1 MSTVSRTASENRTQQ
16 VAGNNATGR
25 GLLIEGIS
33 KSFKYGNDS
42 VLAIRN
48 LDLHV
53 KEGEFVSVVGPSGSG
68 KTTLL
73 NLIAGFIEPTT
84 GSVTVDGKV
93 VTKPGPERCMV
104 FQEYAVF
111 PWLSVW
117 NNIEFGLKLR
127 ARRRP
132 REERSAIV
140 KRYIEIMGL
149 GGFERAIPRMLSGGM
164 RQRVAIARAYAVE
177 PEVLLMDEPFAALD
191 AQTRDNMQE
200 QLVTIRQE
208 ERRTVMF
215 VTHSVE
221 EAIFLSDRVIVLT
234 PRPAE
239 IQTIIDIDLPYPR
252 TAETKTSEQFIA
264 LRRHIEGLLRQI
276 SGPAA

>member
-1 MSTVSRTASENRTQQ
+1 MSTVSPVGSENMAQDS
-16 VAGNNATGR
+16 AKNGAADR
-25 GLLIEGIS
+25 GLVIQGIS
-33 KSFKYGNDS
+33 KSFKFANDS
-42 VLAIRN
+42 VVAIRN

-53 KEGEFVSVVGPSGSG
+53 REGEFVSVVGPSGSG

-73 NLIAGFIEPTT
+73 NLIAGFIEPDT

-93 VTKPGPERCMV
+93 VMKPGPERCMV

-117 NNIEFGLKLR
+117 DNIEFGLKLHV
-127 ARRRP
+127 RRRP
-132 REERSAIV
+132 REERAAIV
-140 KRYIEIMGL
+140 KRYIEMMGL
-149 GGFERAIPRMLSGGM
+149 SGFERAIPRMLSGGM

-200 QLVTIRQE
+200 QLVTIRQA

-221 EAIFLSDRVIVLT
+221 EAIFLSDRVVVLT
-234 PRPAE
+234 RRPAE
-239 IQTIIDIDLPYPR
+239 IQTIIDVELPYPR

-264 LRRHIEGLLRQI
+264 LRRHIEGLLRQVTE
-276 SGPAA
+276 PTA

>member
-1 MSTVSRTASENRTQQ
+1 MSTVSPVGSENMAQDS
-16 VAGNNATGR
+16 AKNGAADR
-25 GLLIEGIS
+25 GLVIQGIS
-33 KSFKYGNDS
+33 KSFKFGNDS
-42 VLAIRN
+42 VVAIRN

-53 KEGEFVSVVGPSGSG
+53 REGEFVSVVGPSGSG

-73 NLIAGFIEPTT
+73 NLIAGFIEPDT

-117 NNIEFGLKLR
+117 DNIEFGLKLHV
-127 ARRRP
+127 RRRP
-132 REERSAIV
+132 REERAAIV
-140 KRYIEIMGL
+140 KRYIEMMGL
-149 GGFERAIPRMLSGGM
+149 AGFERAIPRMLSGGM

-200 QLVTIRQE
+200 QLVTIRQA

-221 EAIFLSDRVIVLT
+221 EAIFLSDRVVVLT
-234 PRPAE
+234 RRPAE
-239 IQTIIDIDLPYPR
+239 IQTIIDVELPYPR

-264 LRRHIEGLLRQI
+264 LAVSATSSSSQ
-276 SGPAA
+276 